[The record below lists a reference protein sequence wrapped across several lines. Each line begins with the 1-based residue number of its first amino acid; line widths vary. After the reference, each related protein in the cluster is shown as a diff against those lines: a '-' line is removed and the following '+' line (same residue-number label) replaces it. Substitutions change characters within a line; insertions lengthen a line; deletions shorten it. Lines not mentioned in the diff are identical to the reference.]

1 MNLSKTDKCFVVFPL
16 LYFMKV
22 KAKKLLKEP
31 IVWIAGVLL
40 FCSTAYP
47 ILPVPFVRFTL
58 TISVTLKNLLLFF
71 IPFLIFSGTATAFSS
86 LKDNGLRFV
95 LTLMGIIVFS
105 NFLNLMFSGWVGCYL
120 IPWTTAVGQTIPI
133 VDPEQTITPIFY
145 LKLPSL
151 LSTTWALVGGISIG
165 ICSTLFHWSKTQA
178 CVRTLHRTIMQ
189 LMLKGFIPTLP
200 LFLMGFVLKL
210 LLEGQLTYFVQT
222 NAKSCLLMVSFL
234 FFYLCIWFM
243 LAQRCSKLPPLT
255 LFKNIFPAIMTGA
268 TTMSSA
274 AALPFSIEAAAK
286 NTKNPT
292 LANAVM
298 PISLNF
304 HMVGDTIC
312 IPILAMII
320 LNSFSCPMPSML
332 TFIGFGCCFVL
343 NKFAGAGIP
352 GGSIMISLPIL
363 QTYLGFNEEML
374 ALITACYMLID
385 PLTTAGNVTANNLL
399 IIFIEKAWALITKTH
414 PTKRKH

>member
-1 MNLSKTDKCFVVFPL
+1 
-16 LYFMKV
+16 MKV
-22 KAKKLLKEP
+22 KAKKLFKEP

-40 FCSTAYP
+40 FCTTAYS
-47 ILPVPFVRFTL
+47 ILPMPFVRFAL
-58 TISVTLKNLLLFF
+58 TISIALKNLLLFF

-86 LKDNGLRFV
+86 LKDNGLPFV

-105 NFLNLMFSGWVGCYL
+105 NFLNLMFSGWVGCCL
-120 IPWTTAVGQTIPI
+120 IPWTAAAGQIIPI
-133 VDPEQTITPIFY
+133 VDPEQMVTPIFY

-151 LSTTWALVGGISIG
+151 LSNTWALVGGISIG
-165 ICSTLFHWSKTQA
+165 ICSTLFHWSKTQS
-178 CVRTLHRTIMQ
+178 CVRALHRTIMQ

-210 LLEGQLTYFVQT
+210 LMEGQLTYFVQT

-234 FFYLCIWFM
+234 FFYLCIWFI

-255 LFKNIFPAIMTGA
+255 LFKNIFPAVMTGA

-274 AALPFSIEAAAK
+274 AALPFSIEAATK
-286 NTKNPT
+286 NTKDPT

-312 IPILAMII
+312 IPVLAIII
-320 LNSFSCPMPSML
+320 LNSFSCPMPNVL

-385 PLTTAGNVTANNLL
+385 PLTTSGNVTANNLL
-399 IIFIEKAWALITKTH
+399 IIFIKKFWTRITKIK
-414 PTKRKH
+414 PQREKY

>member
-1 MNLSKTDKCFVVFPL
+1 
-16 LYFMKV
+16 MKI
-22 KAKKLLKEP
+22 KAKKLFKEP

-40 FCSTAYP
+40 FCTTTYP
-47 ILPVPFVRFTL
+47 ILPIPFVRFAL

-95 LTLMGIIVFS
+95 LTLMGVIVFS
-105 NFLNLMFSGWVGCYL
+105 NFLNLMFSGWIGCYL
-120 IPWTTAVGQTIPI
+120 IPWTADVGQSIPI
-133 VDPEQTITPIFY
+133 VDPEQTIMPIFY

-165 ICSTLFHWSKTQA
+165 IGSTLFHWSKTQTYIRA
-178 CVRTLHRTIMQ
+178 LHRTIMQ

-210 LLEGQLTYFVQT
+210 LMEGQLTYFVQT

-234 FFYLCIWFM
+234 FFYLCIWFI

-255 LFKNIFPAIMTGA
+255 LFKNIFPAILTGA

-312 IPILAMII
+312 IPVLAMII
-320 LNSFSCPMPSML
+320 LNSFSYPMPSVL
-332 TFIGFGCCFVL
+332 TFVGFGCCFVL

-385 PLTTAGNVTANNLL
+385 PLTTSGNVTANNLL
-399 IIFIEKAWALITKTH
+399 IIFIEKAWARITKTH
-414 PTKRKH
+414 LPKKKH